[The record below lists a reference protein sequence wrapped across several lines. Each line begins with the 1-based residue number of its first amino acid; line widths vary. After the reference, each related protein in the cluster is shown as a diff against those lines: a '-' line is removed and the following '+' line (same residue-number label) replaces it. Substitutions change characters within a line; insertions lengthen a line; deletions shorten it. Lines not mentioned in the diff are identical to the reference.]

1 MWGKICHFK
10 RAAFLSGLFILEQ
23 DLIPPKSA
31 GVAPSPYTVSTQ
43 VCQHPLPHWSGDWG
57 QLKAATSHALLTS
70 LLSTSSVLSS
80 SPNTALCHTS
90 LLSTHDSNSGN
101 LMFFSVGKPHVSK
114 AWSSDM
120 CTESICSWHLMG
132 MVGSGFSVTVS
143 VTAPDFHSCRQ
154 PRSPDCQS
162 SPASS

>member
-57 QLKAATSHALLTS
+57 QLKAALCDEQLQVTLCSHLSFLPHQSFLPARTPPSVTRPYSLPMTVTQETSCF
-70 LLSTSSVLSS
+70 SVLE
-80 SPNTALCHTS
+80 
-90 LLSTHDSNSGN
+90 N
-101 LMFFSVGKPHVSK
+101 LMYLRHGARTCAQNPSVPG
-114 AWSSDM
+114 
-120 CTESICSWHLMG
+120 I
-132 MVGSGFSVTVS
+132 
-143 VTAPDFHSCRQ
+143 
-154 PRSPDCQS
+154 
-162 SPASS
+162 